1 MLDFKTVVDNFT
13 NNDSIVV
20 GDILEQEFPPL
31 LLDAHSEEDQLA
43 AIEEDHKA
51 IKEITNRS
59 EEFLMKAVNANPW
72 CVGELLDPSEYV
84 VLEAISK
91 NPLVIAVVNE
101 PTLRV
106 SRYAL
111 NKNPKVAVY
120 IPREFYDQLG
130 LSEKCQPK
138 PFFHNLPS

>member
-13 NNDSIVV
+13 NNDSVVV
-20 GDILEQEFPPL
+20 GNILEEEFPPL

-59 EEFLMKAVNANPW
+59 EEFLMKAVKANPW
-72 CVGELLDPSEYV
+72 CVGEILNPSEYV
-84 VLEAISK
+84 TLEAINN
-91 NPLVIAVVNE
+91 NPLTIAVVDE

-106 SRYAL
+106 CKWAL
-111 NKNPKVAVY
+111 KKDPKVAVY
-120 IPREFYDQLG
+120 VPKEFHDELG
-130 LSEKCQPK
+130 LSEECQPK

>member
-13 NNDSIVV
+13 NNDSIGV

-31 LLDAHSEEDQLA
+31 LLDAYSEEDQLA

-59 EEFLMKAVNANPW
+59 EEFLMKAVSANLW
-72 CVGELLDPSEYV
+72 CVGELLNPSECV
-84 VLEAISK
+84 ILEAISK

-106 SRYAL
+106 CRYAL
-111 NKNPKVAVY
+111 DKNPKVAIYVP
-120 IPREFYDQLG
+120 IEFHDQLG
-130 LSEKCQPK
+130 LSKKCQPK